1 MREPEVSGPITGVAL
16 TSLWRLLSSGIL
28 GKLLWNVVCW
38 VFATAVAFAAP
49 ITDALM
55 LPGQA
60 SSADGHTTAAAGLAC
75 RCTRMDASS
84 MEHLAGAGPACV
96 VVHALPVAVCLVCH
110 SRYHL
115 FVLYCRP
122 ELARGAGG
130 SECDRGGHHAVQV

>member
-1 MREPEVSGPITGVAL
+1 MQPREFLSPFLKLVREPEVSGPITGVAL

-75 RCTRMDASS
+75 QCTRMDASS

-96 VVHALPVAVCLVCH
+96 VVHALPVACVPGVPLTLPPVCTL
-110 SRYHL
+110 L
-115 FVLYCRP
+115 Q
-122 ELARGAGG
+122 A
-130 SECDRGGHHAVQV
+130 